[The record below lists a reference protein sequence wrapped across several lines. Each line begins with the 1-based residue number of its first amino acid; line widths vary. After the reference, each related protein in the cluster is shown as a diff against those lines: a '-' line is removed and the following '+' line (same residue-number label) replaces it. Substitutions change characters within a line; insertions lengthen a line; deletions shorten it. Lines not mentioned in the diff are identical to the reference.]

1 MYRITVIIQTRRVG
15 VYTVDNYSKNK
26 NKKGRSIYSIHRS
39 GGGGGPAVG
48 RLLRSEKHWGQ
59 ARGRLQSRCEYW
71 AFRGG
76 RGVLDHCLCKVV
88 RR

>member
-39 GGGGGPAVG
+39 GGEVTLQGKKKGGGGTAVG
-48 RLLRSEKHWGQ
+48 RSLRS
-59 ARGRLQSRCEYW
+59 L
-71 AFRGG
+71 AFRFAQYIILLGS
-76 RGVLDHCLCKVV
+76 KQWQI
-88 RR
+88 

>member
-39 GGGGGPAVG
+39 GGEVTLQGKKKGGGGTAVG
-48 RLLRSEKHWGQ
+48 RSLRSDNTGDR
-59 ARGRLQSRCEYW
+59 RGGVVRV
-71 AFRGG
+71 AVGTVGFPGG
-76 RGVLDHCLCKVV
+76 RGG
-88 RR
+88 